1 MFKKI
6 LVPID
11 LAHIEKSKAMID
23 QAKELAAANQGEITL
38 LNVLFEIPPYAALEI
53 PPGSQEKTKKHS
65 KAELEKLAKSHG
77 LPESTKIELRMGNA
91 ANEILNLAEKDNTDL
106 IIIASH
112 QPEIA
117 DYLLGSVASKVV
129 RHARCTVMVLR

>member
-11 LAHIEKSKAMID
+11 LAHVEKSKAMID
-23 QAKELAAANQGEITL
+23 QAKELAAANQSEITL
-38 LNVLFEIPPYAALEI
+38 LNVLFEIPPYVALDI
-53 PPGSQEKTKKHS
+53 PPGAQEKTKANS

-77 LPESTKIELRMGNA
+77 LPSSTKIEIRMGNA
-91 ANEILNLAEKDNTDL
+91 ANEILNLAEKENIDL

-117 DYLLGSVASKVV
+117 DYLLGSVAGKVV
-129 RHARCTVMVLR
+129 RHATCTVMVLR